1 MYLPLHNSFISLH
14 FFWSALSVCVSY
26 CWPIQHCVC
35 EWLWQSF
42 FWWSRS
48 GLLCIVYV
56 LSVYCLCITRVFSIV
71 SKSLGRDNS
80 ELRVS
85 RICMVVHRTVTKTV
99 GVFDN
104 SALIHLHL
112 GLVFYYLDLVF
123 CFHCFVQ
130 LALAIDS
137 LLCIHSGLCCS

>member
-1 MYLPLHNSFISLH
+1 MYLPLHNSFISFR
-14 FFWSALSVCVSY
+14 FFWSALSVCVSF

-35 EWLWQSF
+35 EWCDSLS
-42 FWWSRS
+42 SVDP
-48 GLLCIVYV
+48 GLAYCV
-56 LSVYCLCITRVFSIV
+56 LSMYCLFCLCITCVFSIV

-104 SALIHLHL
+104 SALIHLDL

-137 LLCIHSGLCCS
+137 LLCIRSGLCCS